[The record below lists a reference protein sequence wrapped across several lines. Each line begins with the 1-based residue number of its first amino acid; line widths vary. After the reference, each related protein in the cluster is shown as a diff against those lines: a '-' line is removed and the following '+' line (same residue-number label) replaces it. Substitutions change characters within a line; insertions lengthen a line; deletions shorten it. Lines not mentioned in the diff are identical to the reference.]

1 MEATGVFWKPVWYVL
16 EGAGFE
22 LLLANA
28 RHVKNLPGRKTDASD
43 AAWLAQLLECG
54 LLRGSFVPPREIAR
68 LRDLTRYRTT
78 VVRERA
84 REAQR
89 LQKLLEDAGIKLDSV
104 ATDIQGLSC
113 RRMIEALIAGE
124 RDPEVL
130 ADMALTRMRPKI
142 GELREALVGRF
153 DDHHALLARMHL
165 DHIDHLRDT
174 EAHLE
179 QEVDRLMAP
188 FAEAATRLLSIPGVG
203 KRFDEH
209 SARRKVE
216 KAFAPGRSLGT
227 DGDAGEAIWTYA
239 VAPSPE
245 AAQG

>member
-1 MEATGVFWKPVWYVL
+1 MLCKRGFGVDVLVERCAGLDVHKKTVMACVRSPAKGGGRHQELREFRTFSRELGRLREWLVAESVTEVAMEATGVFWKPVWYAL

-68 LRDLTRYRTT
+68 LRDLTRYRTK
-78 VVRERA
+78 VVQERA

-124 RDPEVL
+124 RDPDVL
-130 ADMALTRMRPKI
+130 ADLALTRMRPKI
-142 GELREALVGRF
+142 GARSAGGPGGPLR
-153 DDHHALLARMHL
+153 
-165 DHIDHLRDT
+165 
-174 EAHLE
+174 
-179 QEVDRLMAP
+179 
-188 FAEAATRLLSIPGVG
+188 
-203 KRFDEH
+203 
-209 SARRKVE
+209 
-216 KAFAPGRSLGT
+216 
-227 DGDAGEAIWTYA
+227 
-239 VAPSPE
+239 
-245 AAQG
+245 